1 MKKLIAFALVL
12 LLATSVL
19 VGCGAPEEPA
29 AQEKDYALSVGV
41 KVTDTLASSKV
52 AQTVASIVTDKD
64 GKIVVCRLDCIEY
77 SAFDADGNTVTAAPT
92 SKVAQ
97 GEEYDPNND
106 MGKGDWYKQAAA
118 LEAYVVGKTKSEVAA
133 IALTS
138 GKVNDL
144 ASSCTINVVD
154 LLAAIDK
161 AFDNEYKTAFKSK
174 ATAFTA
180 GLVAQASVTV
190 TEEDTIDAKF
200 VVNYAAAVMADG
212 KVAAAI
218 LDCAEPTIVAAD
230 KDAGAESVTYAGT
243 KLEQGE
249 DYDKDNYMAQGDWYK
264 QAAAYAK
271 TAVGKTKDD
280 IATLAA
286 SGVAGCTIYA
296 GGFKAAIEAAVK
308 GAR

>member
-1 MKKLIAFALVL
+1 MKKIVALALVL
-12 LLATSVL
+12 ILAMSVL
-19 VGCGAPEEPA
+19 AGCGAPEEPA

-41 KVTDTLASSKV
+41 KVTDTLASSKI

-77 SAFDADGNTVTAAPT
+77 TAYEDGNLVTANPI

-97 GEEYDPNND
+97 GEDYDPNNY

-118 LEAYVVGKTKSEVAA
+118 LEQYVIGKTKSEVAA
-133 IALTS
+133 IALTN

-154 LLAAIDK
+154 LLAAIDN
-161 AFDNEYKTAFKSK
+161 AFDNEHKTAFKSK
-174 ATAFTA
+174 ATSFTA

-190 TEEDTIDAKF
+190 TEEDTTDVKF
-200 VVNYAAAVMADG
+200 TVNYAAAALADG
-212 KVAAAI
+212 KVVTAI
-218 LDCAEPTIVAAD
+218 LDCAEPTLVNVTTD
-230 KDAGAESVTYAGT
+230 GAESMTYAGT

-249 DYDKDNYMAQGDWYK
+249 DYDKNNVMQAGDWYK

-286 SGVAGCTIYA
+286 SGVAGCTVYA